1 MQPVTVY
8 STPTCHFCHMAK
20 EYFDEKGVAYND
32 IDVSKDMNAAREMVA
47 KSGQRGVPVI
57 LIGQDVV
64 VGFDQNRIDSLL
76 GL

>member
-8 STPTCHFCHMAK
+8 STPTCHYCHMAK
-20 EYFDEKGVAYND
+20 EYFDEKGVSYTD
-32 IDVSKDMNAAREMVA
+32 IDVSKDMNAAREMIT

-57 LIGQDVV
+57 KIGDNYI
-64 VGFDQNRIDSLL
+64 VGFDQGRIDSIL